1 MPKICFLK
9 YVLEGTFFGTTA
21 LISYWNNC
29 SIFRKMKFIH
39 MIFFYCLKY
48 VELNLKLQEVVNL
61 LLSFIYKPLN
71 VLEGTFSGQI

>member
-9 YVLEGTFFGTTA
+9 YVQEGTFFGTTA

-29 SIFRKMKFIH
+29 RISKNEIYSYDF
-39 MIFFYCLKY
+39 FFYCLKY

>member
-9 YVLEGTFFGTTA
+9 YVLEWTFFWTNA

-29 SIFRKMKFIH
+29 RISKNEIYSYY
-39 MIFFYCLKY
+39 FFYCLKY
-48 VELNLKLQEVVNL
+48 VELNLKRQEVVNL

-71 VLEGTFSGQI
+71 VLEGTFSRQI

>member
-9 YVLEGTFFGTTA
+9 YVLEGTFFGTNA

-29 SIFRKMKFIH
+29 RILNEIYSYD
-39 MIFFYCLKY
+39 FFSCLKY

>member
-9 YVLEGTFFGTTA
+9 YVLEGTFFGTNA

-29 SIFRKMKFIH
+29 RISKNEIYSYDF
-39 MIFFYCLKY
+39 FFYCLKC

-61 LLSFIYKPLN
+61 LLSFNYKPLN
-71 VLEGTFSGQI
+71 VLEGTFP

>member
-9 YVLEGTFFGTTA
+9 YVLEGTFFGTNA
-21 LISYWNNC
+21 LISYWNN
-29 SIFRKMKFIH
+29 SISKNGIYSYDF
-39 MIFFYCLKY
+39 FFYCLKY
-48 VELNLKLQEVVNL
+48 VELKLQEVVNL

>member
-9 YVLEGTFFGTTA
+9 CVLEGTFFGTNA

-29 SIFRKMKFIH
+29 RISKNEIYSND
-39 MIFFYCLKY
+39 FFFDCLKY
-48 VELNLKLQEVVNL
+48 GELSLKLQEVVNL
-61 LLSFIYKPLN
+61 VSSFFFKPLI